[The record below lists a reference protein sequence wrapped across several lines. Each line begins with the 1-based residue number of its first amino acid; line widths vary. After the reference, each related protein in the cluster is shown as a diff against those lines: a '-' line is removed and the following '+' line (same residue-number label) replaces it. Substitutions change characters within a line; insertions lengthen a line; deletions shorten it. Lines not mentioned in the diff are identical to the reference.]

1 MTLAGNAARGAAVTY
16 GAQAVRVLVQVGSI
30 VVLARLLTPSA
41 YGTVTMVL
49 SVVGIATVFG
59 DLGLSM
65 AAMQS
70 QSLSNQQRSNLLW
83 INAGLGLVLGGAVF
97 LAAPL
102 VADFYGR
109 PELQQVCAALS
120 IIFFLYALTPQL
132 RAELASRLRFKVLA
146 AADVVAQVVGFGTA
160 VLLALFNFGY
170 WALVANQIVVAGVTV
185 LVVAV
190 GARWRPLMP
199 RRVDGMRPLLVYGV
213 HTLGVQLL
221 TYISGNIDNVLI
233 GRFLG
238 SSSLGLYSRASQLFR
253 LPLQQVATPLTPV
266 ALPVLS
272 RLKDDL
278 RSFEAFAIRAQLIL
292 SYLLGGVLFA
302 FVCAAAPIV
311 SIALGRQWEA
321 AVPLLQILAVGGAFQ
336 AFGYVFYWVF
346 LARGYTGLQLKWSLV
361 GRSVMVLLLFGGI
374 QWGMVGIAISA
385 TIGQV
390 LLWLFMGIFAL
401 PKTGVSSGALIGA
414 SLRPAVVYTAAAAMA
429 VAFSPLLTGLPA
441 PVVLAIIG
449 LEMLGVL
456 ALAALLVPRV
466 RQDVAEI
473 LGTVRR
479 LRRN

>member
-1 MTLAGNAARGAAVTY
+1 
-16 GAQAVRVLVQVGSI
+16 VLVQVGSI

-83 INAGLGLVLGGAVF
+83 INAGLGVVLGVTVF
-97 LAAPL
+97 CAAPL
-102 VADFYGR
+102 VAAFYGE
-109 PELQQVCAALS
+109 PDLQGVCATLS
-120 IIFFLYALTPQL
+120 VIFFLYALTPQL
-132 RAELASRLRFKVLA
+132 RAELASRLKFKVLA
-146 AADVVAQVVGFGTA
+146 AADVVAQVAGFGVA
-160 VLLALFNFGY
+160 VVLALFDFGY
-170 WALVANQIVVAGVTV
+170 WALVANQIVVAVVTV
-185 LVVAV
+185 LVVAI
-190 GARWRPLMP
+190 GARWRPLLP
-199 RRVDGMRPLLVYGV
+199 RKTGGMRPLLVYGV

-238 SSSLGLYSRASQLFR
+238 SSALGLYSRASQLFR

-278 RSFEAFAIRAQLIL
+278 RSFEAFAVRAQLIL
-292 SYLLGGVLFA
+292 SYLLGGVLFG
-302 FVCAAAPIV
+302 FVCAATPIV
-311 SIALGRQWEA
+311 SIALGRQWGA

-336 AFGYVFYWVF
+336 AFGYVFYWIF

-361 GRSVMVLLLFGGI
+361 GRSLMVLLLFVGI
-374 QWGMVGIAISA
+374 YWGMIGVAAAA
-385 TIGQV
+385 TLGQF
-390 LLWLFMGIFAL
+390 LLWLLMGLVAL
-401 PKTGVSSGALIGA
+401 PKTGVRVGALIAA
-414 SLRPAVVYTAAAAMA
+414 SLRPAGVYTAAALGAA
-429 VAFSPLLTGLPA
+429 ALSPVLTGLPA
-441 PVVLAIIG
+441 ALVLMIIG
-449 LEMLGVL
+449 GEILVTLSVS
-456 ALAALLVPRV
+456 ALLFPRV
-466 RQDVAEI
+466 RRDVFEI

-479 LRRN
+479 LRRG

>member
-1 MTLAGNAARGAAVTY
+1 MTLAGNAARGAALTY

-65 AAMQS
+65 AAMQA
-70 QSLSNQQRSNLLW
+70 QSLSDQQRSNLLW
-83 INAGLGLVLGGAVF
+83 INAGLGLLLGGAVF

-109 PELQQVCAALS
+109 PELQQVCAVLS
-120 IIFFLYALTPQL
+120 VIFFLYALTPQL
-132 RAELASRLRFKVLA
+132 RAELASRLRFKILA

-160 VLLALFNFGY
+160 VLLALLNFGY
-170 WALVANQIVVAGVTV
+170 WALVANQIVVAAVTV

-190 GARWRPLMP
+190 GARWRPLLP

-213 HTLGVQLL
+213 QTLGVQLL

-278 RSFEAFAIRAQLIL
+278 RNFEAFAVRAQLIL
-292 SYLLGGVLFA
+292 SYLLGGVLFV

-311 SIALGRQWEA
+311 SIALGRQWGA

-346 LARGYTGLQLKWSLV
+346 LARGYTGLQLKWSLA
-361 GRSVMVLLLFGGI
+361 GRSVMVLLLFAGI
-374 QWGMVGIAISA
+374 HWGMLGVAVAA
-385 TIGQV
+385 TIGQF
-390 LLWLFMGIFAL
+390 LLWLVMGLFAL
-401 PKTGVSSGALIGA
+401 PKTGVQVGALIGA
-414 SLRPAVVYTAAAAMA
+414 SVRPAVVYTVAAIVA
-429 VAFSPLLTGLPA
+429 VAFSPLLLGLPA
-441 PVVLAIIG
+441 LLVLAIIG
-449 LEMLGVL
+449 VEMVAVL
-456 ALAALLVPRV
+456 AFAALLIPRV
-466 RQDVAEI
+466 RQDVEEI
-473 LGTVRR
+473 LNTVRR
-479 LRRN
+479 LRRS